1 MLNLTMLNAVA
12 WSIADIVVVVILLA
26 FAFVC
31 AKKGFIDCLFG
42 FISIIAS
49 LAVAILCTKLFISVT
64 GGLFGLQDVFSGT
77 FQDALLK
84 IKGFDIDISIGG
96 LEAALAE
103 QNLPKFL
110 VDLLIDNFGDETIA
124 AGTTLALLV
133 GQTCSRL
140 LITGLSFLILFIAT
154 KLLINLVKHIL
165 KALAEKIALIGSL
178 DRLLGA
184 VVGIAEGLLLV
195 SFILSILSYIPSEG
209 IMIYLNESMLAG
221 WLYNH
226 NLLSIIMGWI
236 AVL

>member
-1 MLNLTMLNAVA
+1 MLNLTMLNAKA

-31 AKKGFIDCLFG
+31 ARKGFIDCLFG
-42 FISIIAS
+42 FVSVIAA

-64 GGLFGLQDVFSGT
+64 DGLFGLQDVFSGT

-84 IKGFDIDISIGG
+84 IKGFDIDISVSG

-103 QNLPKFL
+103 QNLPSFL
-110 VDLLIDNFGDETIA
+110 VDLLIENFADETIA
-124 AGTTLALLV
+124 AGTTLAFVV

-140 LITGLSFLILFIAT
+140 LITGLSFLILFLVT
-154 KLLINLVKHIL
+154 KLLINLIKHIL

-184 VVGIAEGLLLV
+184 VVGIVEGLLLV
-195 SFILSILSYIPSEG
+195 SFILSILSYIPSEA
-209 IMIYLNESMLAG
+209 IMTYLNESMLAG
-221 WLYNH
+221 WLYNN
-226 NLLSIIMGWI
+226 NLLSMIMGWI
-236 AVL
+236 AEL